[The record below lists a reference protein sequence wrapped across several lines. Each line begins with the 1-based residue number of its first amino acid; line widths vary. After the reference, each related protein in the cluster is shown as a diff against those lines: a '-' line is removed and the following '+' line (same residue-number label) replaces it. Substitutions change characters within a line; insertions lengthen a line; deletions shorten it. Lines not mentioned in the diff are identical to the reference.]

1 MIFGTIKGHN
11 IATVSRKKA
20 EKGNFGTAI
29 NSVISEKDLQTEIL
43 AALADGGQVYAL
55 YQKKEMMA
63 CYILTKEMVN
73 LSDYAARVE
82 EDKQEEEEQ
91 TEDKG
96 QKKEKEQEEEQDE
109 QKGEQQEQ
117 LAFVLKKEYM
127 VASSKEVREQFEKA
141 VLEEVKES
149 TVYQDVKYI
158 AWKDALLVP
167 KKLKLGN
174 WEIAGGI
181 GTGIALG
188 MLFGI
193 ALDNLGIGVA
203 LGVAFGYMFATTF
216 RTLYRTKEKK

>member
-11 IATVSRKKA
+11 IVAVSRKKA

-63 CYILTKEMVN
+63 CYILIKEMVN

-82 EDKQEEEEQ
+82 EDKQEEKEQ

-96 QKKEKEQEEEQDE
+96 QKKEKEQEEKQDE
-109 QKGEQQEQ
+109 QIEEKEQQM
-117 LAFVLKKEYM
+117 AYVLKNIYTTAIPYDIK
-127 VASSKEVREQFEKA
+127 EQFEKA

-158 AWKDALLVP
+158 AWKDTLLVP

-174 WEIAGGI
+174 WEIVGGI

>member
-73 LSDYAARVE
+73 LADYRDKVK
-82 EDKQEEEEQ
+82 EDKQGNMSDEEKLE
-91 TEDKG
+91 
-96 QKKEKEQEEEQDE
+96 
-109 QKGEQQEQ
+109 EQ

-158 AWKDALLVP
+158 AWKDTLLVP

-174 WEIAGGI
+174 WEIVGGI

-188 MLFGI
+188 MLFGL
-193 ALDNLGIGVA
+193 ALGHLGIGIA